1 MTVQAKT
8 HSSWHQRVRNW
19 HKWLGIVVGLQMI
32 IWMASGLYMVSI
44 DIEKVHGDHFVNKTS
59 SLPTADIAPVPE
71 HFSHAKRVLL
81 TSQLGRQIYLI
92 DNRWLI
98 DATNGKPIIVDK
110 AYITQRA
117 RESYNGDAAIL
128 SVTKLMRY
136 PDELGG
142 RKRAI
147 WRVDFD
153 DHFDPSFYFSVQTAE
168 LVRKR
173 SDLWRMFDFLWS
185 LHIMDYQD
193 GEDSH
198 NSLLLIASIVAMLL
212 TTSGIWLICYAMWLP
227 APVGKLGWIVN
238 THRYLVLIVGI
249 QMLLWVASGLAFNL
263 LSSDKTNSEI
273 KVNRMTSAR
282 FVPQDINFNEIKAKF
297 PSASRINIAATE
309 TKPLIYITGSFHDK
323 QQLPPF
329 TLALKNELLSR
340 EQIREIA
347 SRAIN
352 QSLPINKIELVK
364 DDDTEARQF
373 KRRVWRVHYD
383 NDNHTAVYID
393 AYSGKVLKAIEDTW
407 RLRDLFWMLHIM
419 DYQTRSDFNNP
430 LIISAAAIAFIGS
443 LAGGV
448 LVFLCIRVGRK
459 NRDNSV
465 SITFKSGDG
474 EETVSA
480 LPQQTLLSA
489 LNNEQ
494 QRIPSGCG
502 GKGTCGQ
509 CIVAIDNYDAPL
521 NHQEQM
527 TLRNSEINAGLRL
540 ACQTKL
546 NGSLTVQL
554 GAGDNFTS
562 TTATV
567 VNSRFV
573 APFIKEITLRTD
585 SNFRYGAGQ
594 HVNVTIPVGSY
605 RLSHN
610 IPAEYKN
617 QWQLLQASNPQVVVS
632 ATEQRSYSIANE
644 YDGSGTVTLLVR
656 LIEKNGQL
664 GMGSGYLFSLDSGE
678 TIEIS
683 PALGEFTLERDQ
695 TREIVLVGA
704 GSGLAPLR
712 AMLQQ
717 AISQNRHR
725 ISLWVGARHQTE
737 IVTAQYFD
745 QLSSSHNNVQWRL
758 SLSQPDSTWEGL
770 NGYIQEHL
778 FEGYLNKHQDLSQVD
793 FYLCGPEAMMNDV
806 RQRLLLKGVRHQQ
819 IKRDSFT

>member
-8 HSSWHQRVRNW
+8 HSSWHQRIRNW
-19 HKWLGIVVGLQMI
+19 HKWLGVVVGLQMI

-44 DIEKVHGDHFVNKTS
+44 DIEKIHGDHFVKQTS
-59 SLPTADIAPVPE
+59 SLPVTDIAPVPKQ
-71 HFSHAKRVLL
+71 FSQAKRVLL

-98 DATNGKPIIVDK
+98 DATNGEAITVDK
-110 AYITQRA
+110 TYITQRA
-117 RESYNGDAAIL
+117 KESYKGSAAIK

-142 RKRAI
+142 RNRPI
-147 WRVDFD
+147 WRVDFED
-153 DHFDPSFYFSVQTAE
+153 SFNPSFYFSVQTAE

-198 NSLLLIASIVAMLL
+198 NSLLLIASIVALLL
-212 TTSGIWLICYAMWLP
+212 TTSGIWLICYAIWLP
-227 APVGKLGWIVN
+227 APVGKLGWLVN

-263 LSSDKTNSEI
+263 LSSDKTSSEI
-273 KVNRMTSAR
+273 KVNRMASVR
-282 FVPQDINFNEIKAKF
+282 FVPQAINFNDIKAKF
-297 PSASRINIAATE
+297 PAASRINIAATE
-309 TKPLIYITGSFHDK
+309 TKPLIYVTERFNN

-329 TLALKNELLSR
+329 TLALKNELLGR

-364 DDDTEARQF
+364 SDDTEARQF

-419 DYQTRSDFNNP
+419 DYQARSNFNNP
-430 LIISAAAIAFIGS
+430 LIICAATIAFIGS

-459 NRDNSV
+459 NGDNSI
-465 SITFKSGDG
+465 SITFKSGDDQQR
-474 EETVSA
+474 VSA

-546 NGSLTVQL
+546 NGNLTVQL

-562 TTATV
+562 TTATI

-573 APFIKEITLRTD
+573 APFIKEITLKAD

-594 HVNVTIPVGSY
+594 YVNITIPAGNY
-605 RLSHN
+605 QLNSH
-610 IPAEYKN
+610 IPVQYKN
-617 QWQLLQASNPQVVVS
+617 QWQQLQAINPQVVVS

-644 YDGSGTVTLLVR
+644 YDGSGTITLLVR
-656 LIEKNGQL
+656 LIEQNGQL
-664 GMGSGYLFSLDSGE
+664 GIGSGYLFSLDNGVHVE
-678 TIEIS
+678 LS
-683 PALGEFTLERDQ
+683 PAMGDFSLERDQ
-695 TREIVLVGA
+695 TREVVLIGA

-725 ISLWVGARHQTE
+725 ISLWVGARAQTD
-737 IVTAQYFD
+737 IVTAPYFD
-745 QLSSSHNNVQWRL
+745 QLSHSHKNFQWRL
-758 SLSQPDSTWEGL
+758 SLSQPDTSWNGL
-770 NGYIQEHL
+770 TDYIQEHL
-778 FEGYLNKHQDLSQVD
+778 FDGYLNKHQDLSQVD
-793 FYLCGPEAMMNDV
+793 FYLCGPEAMMNDI
-806 RQRLLLKGVRHQQ
+806 RQRLILKGVRHQQ